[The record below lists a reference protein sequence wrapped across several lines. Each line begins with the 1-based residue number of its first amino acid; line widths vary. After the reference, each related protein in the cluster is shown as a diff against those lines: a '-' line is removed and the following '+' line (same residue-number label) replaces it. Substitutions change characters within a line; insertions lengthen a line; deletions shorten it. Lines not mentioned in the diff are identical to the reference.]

1 MMRRNFWVVL
11 AALLLFAPS
20 LGSANPSGVGEGA
33 FDAQCGGACHGDADM
48 NRSSSSIVTVHSE
61 AVAYEGLLTSV
72 TVSIDNIETTQQGLL
87 GVFLLSSLSG
97 AGDLPSDDGWTI
109 ISNSEGGTG
118 NYVEITVLPSQEQ
131 RNVTWTL
138 RAPTIGQYEL
148 HGAIHHGTEDGSE
161 APFFGQSNTPVV
173 VDVVVVPEDLPRL
186 ASDYAP
192 TTQRLLGE
200 STTMELKTA
209 SVESVVVEWRVAG
222 GEVQTAE
229 VVALNDGAWSFDL
242 PASLQPTVIEWRAL
256 LEGEGPSQ
264 TTPWFQLR
272 SDEAPWTV
280 DETAAYVQSLA
291 LIIVSMA
298 GFMALQKR
306 RTSDM
311 QKTEL
316 TDEEFD
322 GGDL

>member
-1 MMRRNFWVVL
+1 MRRNFWVML
-11 AALLLFAPS
+11 ATLLLFAPS

-48 NRSSSSIVTVHSE
+48 NRSSTSIVSLHSE

-72 TVSIDNIETTQQGLL
+72 TVSIENIETTQQGLL

-109 ISNSEGGTG
+109 ISNSEGGTE
-118 NYVEITVLPSQEQ
+118 NYVEITVLPSQDQ

-138 RAPTIGQYEL
+138 RAPSIGQYEL

-161 APFFGQSNTPVV
+161 APFFGQSNTPAVV
-173 VDVVVVPEDLPRL
+173 EVVLVPEDLPRL
-186 ASDYAP
+186 TSDYAP

-200 STTMELKTA
+200 STTMQLETA
-209 SVESVVVEWRVAG
+209 FVESVEVEWRVAG
-222 GEVQTAE
+222 GEIQTTE
-229 VVALNDGAWSFDL
+229 VMILSDGTWSFDL
-242 PASLQPTVIEWRAL
+242 PASLQPTVVEWRAH

-272 SDEAPWTV
+272 SEEAPWTV
-280 DETAAYVQSLA
+280 DESAAYVQSFA
-291 LIIVSMA
+291 LIVVFMA
-298 GFMALQKR
+298 GFIALQNPR
-306 RTSDM
+306 PEDM
-311 QKTEL
+311 NIPKL
-316 TDEEFD
+316 TDEEFE
-322 GGDL
+322 GGQI

>member
-1 MMRRNFWVVL
+1 MRRNFWVML
-11 AALLLFAPS
+11 ATLLLFAPS

-48 NRSSSSIVTVHSE
+48 NRSSTSIVSLHSE

-72 TVSIDNIETTQQGLL
+72 TVSIENIETTQQGLL

-109 ISNSEGGTG
+109 ISNSEGGTE
-118 NYVEITVLPSQEQ
+118 NYVEITVLPSQDQ

-138 RAPTIGQYEL
+138 RAPSIGQYEL

-161 APFFGQSNTPVV
+161 APFFGQSNTPAVV
-173 VDVVVVPEDLPRL
+173 EVVLVPEDLPRL
-186 ASDYAP
+186 TSDYAP

-200 STTMELKTA
+200 STTMQLETA
-209 SVESVVVEWRVAG
+209 FVESVEVEWRVAG
-222 GEVQTAE
+222 GEIQTTE
-229 VVALNDGAWSFDL
+229 VMILSDGTWSFDL
-242 PASLQPTVIEWRAL
+242 PASLQPTVVEWRAH

-272 SDEAPWTV
+272 SEEAPWTV
-280 DETAAYVQSLA
+280 DESAAYVQSFA
-291 LIIVSMA
+291 LIVVFMA
-298 GFMALQKR
+298 GFMALQNR
-306 RTSDM
+306 RPEGM
-311 QKTEL
+311 NIPKL
-316 TDEEFD
+316 TDEEFE
-322 GGDL
+322 GGQI